1 MNNVN
6 IIKAIQCLI
15 GSNCLVSTPET
26 FYVGP
31 KGYVSNTSLQ
41 GSIEEHSNSIDAI
54 LKELVNKITEEDLKT
69 INGISLVGEG
79 NIEISGQGGS
89 VDLSGYLTKK
99 DANDLYPS
107 KNSVVYNTES
117 ILDVSKLHIKK
128 HNGETFE
135 DYNGSLQGGKDLWIS
150 KDSYQE
156 LYDFLSQKQYNA
168 LLYDGHLYYSI
179 IGMYIKE
186 SSKEVYDNALTVLL
200 VNKDTLYLFTL
211 GETSIIS
218 EDYPVA
224 IKLEVFVNQQ
234 AVAEANSYTNQK
246 ISKLDP
252 QHVNITNNYK
262 ELSKQSNVGRLVYL
276 TKDTPISFMFISS
289 TGMPFY
295 TKIYNP
301 SSSNETINNVDAYSD
316 AFLTNKIETQTEG
329 FGDLL
334 FTNYMPNALYPFTG
348 NSLSY
353 YKTFVVTSGLYYLPN
368 VNDPILIA
376 SEESILKLNEAITE
390 TEAREILIS
399 KNRLKYITGTIS
411 LNTLKSQGIY
421 ELYLD
426 DMYQGTYYNNIAY
439 LIKVGTK
446 VFVQG
451 LVRVDDYGVVYINPS
466 SYTSNWY
473 QNTYSNRWV
482 KFIDPDID
490 SLNNSLQEHINI
502 TDNKFL
508 GIQNA
513 LNNYYVIDSVEEW
526 ENTNP
531 KIGDM
536 VEMQVLTIPTHKYH
550 VWKSNAGEIIYS
562 DDFDLSQ
569 VANISP
575 SIYSDRYFR
584 SLLDGA
590 WNYEVDEAGRKHVLA
605 DEYKDRAPFYYVKTI
620 DSSINDELGRRVS
633 ILTSLGYRKVAELF

>member
-31 KGYVSNTSLQ
+31 KGYDSKVSLEKDIQKNSEDIANINTALQ
-41 GSIEEHSNSIDAI
+41 
-54 LKELVNKITEEDLKT
+54 NKIDKDNVKT
-69 INGISLVGEG
+69 INGNSIIGTG
-79 NIEISGQGGS
+79 NISITTESGV
-89 VDLSGYLTKK
+89 VDLSPYLTIEE
-99 DANDLYPS
+99 A
-107 KNSVVYNTES
+107 
-117 ILDVSKLHIKK
+117 
-128 HNGETFE
+128 
-135 DYNGSLQGGKDLWIS
+135 SLQ
-150 KDSYQE
+150 Y
-156 LYDFLSQKQYNA
+156 
-168 LLYDGHLYYSI
+168 
-179 IGMYIKE
+179 
-186 SSKEVYDNALTVLL
+186 SSKENVSEVASTAVRTANTYTDN
-200 VNKDTLYLFTL
+200 K
-211 GETSIIS
+211 I
-218 EDYPVA
+218 
-224 IKLEVFVNQQ
+224 
-234 AVAEANSYTNQK
+234 AN
-246 ISKLDP
+246 LDP
-252 QHVNITNNYK
+252 QHVNITDDYK
-262 ELSKQSNVGRLVYL
+262 EFSKQFNVGRLVYL
-276 TKDTPISFMFISS
+276 TKDSPVSFMFISN

-301 SSSNETINNVDAYSD
+301 SSSEETITNVDAYSD
-316 AFLTNKIETQTEG
+316 AFLTKKIETQTEG
-329 FGDLL
+329 FGDLV
-334 FTNYMPNALYPFTG
+334 FANYIPDTLTPFTG
-348 NSLSY
+348 NPLSY
-353 YKTFVVTSGLYYLPN
+353 YKTFVLTSGLYYLSN

-411 LNTLKSQGIY
+411 LNTLESQGIY

-426 DMYQGTYYNNIAY
+426 NMYQGTYYNNIAY

-482 KFIDPDID
+482 KFIDPDISSIND
-490 SLNNSLQEHINI
+490 SLQEHINI

-526 ENTNP
+526 ENTIP

-550 VWKSNAGEIIYS
+550 VWKSNDGEIIYS
-562 DDFDLSQ
+562 KDFDLGQ
-569 VANISP
+569 IANINP
-575 SIYSDRYFR
+575 YVYSDRYFG
-584 SLLDGA
+584 SLLNGG